1 MTRKKNQKL
10 KFILVKLLT
19 QFFKNYI
26 QLKHLEKLN
35 LKITLTKKAKKTYM
49 SFHLFVMPLKYYIK
63 WQNIATIINYTFKE
77 KAHYSQAKSHFIY

>member
-1 MTRKKNQKL
+1 
-10 KFILVKLLT
+10 VKQST

-35 LKITLTKKAKKTYM
+35 SKITLTKKAKKIFM
-49 SFHLFVMPLKYYIK
+49 SFHLFVTQLKSYTK